1 MNTNTMTLFANEEEE
16 SFTVDYTKRLVEGS
30 SKLNKVLIIKFS
42 ADWCKPCKIIAPY
55 VDKRRRNMNQSHIY
69 WGEVDIDESM
79 DLYMF
84 LKNKRMVSGIP
95 TMLAWFPNPD
105 RDQTKW
111 YIPDDSISGT
121 DISKVGEFFD
131 RCFEKSLK

>member
-1 MNTNTMTLFANEEEE
+1 MTLFANEEEE

-30 SKLNKVLIIKFS
+30 SKLNKILIIKFS

-84 LKNKRMVSGIP
+84 LKNKRMVS
-95 TMLAWFPNPD
+95 
-105 RDQTKW
+105 
-111 YIPDDSISGT
+111 
-121 DISKVGEFFD
+121 
-131 RCFEKSLK
+131 